1 MRGTSQESRD
11 AVLREFEPVVT
22 AGGDQGLVLA
32 EQLFAAVEALDA
44 SGSLRRALTD
54 PSRSGHDKAGLV
66 RAVFSSFDP
75 RVQDVLARFV
85 SARWITV
92 EDLAEAID
100 DAGERA
106 IFAYAQ
112 SQGTLEAV
120 QEELFRVQR
129 QLLAN
134 RDLLT
139 AMSNRAATKETRLAL
154 LEGVL
159 GGKLLPTTQAL
170 MERVVGTPRGRRL
183 VPAIDALLESAA
195 EHRDRLLA
203 HVTAAVELSAAQ
215 RTRLAGILSDAYG
228 REVMINVAVD
238 PQVLGGIRVQ
248 VGSEVVDGT
257 VLSRLDDARR
267 RLVG

>member
-22 AGGDQGLVLA
+22 ASGDEGLNLA
-32 EQLFAAVEALDA
+32 VQLFTAVDALDA

-54 PSRSGHDKAGLV
+54 PARSGADKAGLV
-66 RAVFSSFDP
+66 RRVFSGFDP
-75 RVQDVLARFV
+75 RVQDVLAAFV
-85 SARWITV
+85 AARWSD
-92 EDLAEAID
+92 EQDLAEAID

-112 SQGTLEAV
+112 AQGTIDEVLE
-120 QEELFRVQR
+120 QLFRVQR
-129 QLLAN
+129 QLMAN

-154 LEGVL
+154 LDAVL

-170 MERVVGTPRGRRL
+170 LGRVVGTPRGTRL
-183 VPAIDALLESAA
+183 VPALDALLEAGAA
-195 EHRDRLLA
+195 HRDRLLA

-215 RTRLAGILSDAYG
+215 RTRLASILGGAYG
-228 REVMINVAVD
+228 REVIINVAVD
-238 PQVLGGIRVQ
+238 PEVLGGIRVQ

-257 VLSRLDDARR
+257 VLSRLDEARR